1 MEITF
6 SGKRALVTG
15 AGKGIGRATSLALA
29 HCGAEVTAV
38 TRTKVDLDSLVEE
51 CPSIKPVCVDLSD
64 WEATEQALKD
74 VGPVDLLVNN
84 AACAKL
90 QPFLEVTPDQF
101 DMWAIEASLIY
112 YNLSFL
118 Y

>member
-1 MEITF
+1 
-6 SGKRALVTG
+6 
-15 AGKGIGRATSLALA
+15 
-29 HCGAEVTAV
+29 
-38 TRTKVDLDSLVEE
+38 

-64 WEATEQALKD
+64 WDATEQALKD

-101 DMWAIEASLIY
+101 DV
-112 YNLSFL
+112 
-118 Y
+118 

>member
-1 MEITF
+1 MENLFVISNAF
-6 SGKRALVTG
+6 
-15 AGKGIGRATSLALA
+15 
-29 HCGAEVTAV
+29 
-38 TRTKVDLDSLVEE
+38 DPQ

-64 WEATEQALKD
+64 WEATDRALKD

-101 DMWAIEASLIY
+101 DMWGIDLSLID
-112 YNLSFL
+112 YNFEFFL
-118 Y
+118 IAFLIGIED